1 MGSLDGSV
9 AFITGA
15 ARGQGRSH
23 AIRLAAEG
31 AAIIAVDIC
40 AQIGSVPYP
49 MSTPDDLQQTVKEVE
64 NANGRIIALQA
75 DVRDRAGLREAFETG
90 RKEFGPVDI
99 VLANAG
105 ICPMA
110 HDPSDAEFDDVVDV
124 NLNGVYN
131 TVWMTL
137 PQMIE
142 NGRGGA
148 IVITS
153 SAAGLIGAASEQPG
167 LMGYYAAKTGVI
179 GLMRSLAN
187 YGAQHSIRVN
197 CIAPTGVATP
207 MIVND
212 WLPGYYEAHPG
223 KGAAMS
229 NALPVTMVEAED
241 ISNAVLYLVSDTG
254 RYVTGSVLPVDA
266 GLVNKR

>member
-1 MGSLDGSV
+1 MGSLDGRV

-23 AIRLAAEG
+23 AVRLAEEG
-31 AAIIAVDIC
+31 AAVIAVDIC
-40 AQIGSVPYP
+40 AQISSVPYP
-49 MSTPDDLQQTVKEVE
+49 MATPEDMEQTVKEVE
-64 NANGRIIALQA
+64 NANGSIVALQA
-75 DVRDRAGLREAFETG
+75 DVRDRDALRRAYETG
-90 RKEFGPVDI
+90 ANELGPVDI
-99 VLANAG
+99 VVANAG
-105 ICPMA
+105 ICPMSYEPT
-110 HDPSDAEFDDVVDV
+110 DQEFDDVVDV

-137 PQMIE
+137 PSMIE
-142 NGRGGA
+142 QGRGGA
-148 IVITS
+148 VVITS
-153 SAAGLIGAASEQPG
+153 SAAGLVGAASEQPG

-187 YGAQHSIRVN
+187 YCAPHSIRVN
-197 CIAPTGVATP
+197 CIAPTGVSTP

-212 WLPGYYEAHPG
+212 WLPGYYERNPG

-229 NALPVTMVEAED
+229 NALPVSMIEPIDV
-241 ISNAVLYLVSDTG
+241 SNAVLYLVSDSG

>member
-1 MGSLDGSV
+1 MGTLDGRV

-23 AIRLAAEG
+23 AVRLAEEG

-40 AQIGSVPYP
+40 AQIDSVPYP
-49 MSTPDDLQQTVKEVE
+49 MSTPDDLDQTVKEVE
-64 NANGRIIALQA
+64 NVNGRIVAIQA
-75 DVRDRAGLREAFETG
+75 DVRDRAKMRSAYDAGT
-90 RKEFGPVDI
+90 KELGPVDI
-99 VLANAG
+99 VIANAG
-105 ICPMA
+105 ICPMSFEPT
-110 HDPSDAEFDDVVDV
+110 DQEYDDVVDV

-131 TVWMTL
+131 TVWMTMA
-137 PQMIE
+137 PMIAR
-142 NGRGGA
+142 GRGGA
-148 IVITS
+148 VVITS
-153 SAAGLIGAASEQPG
+153 SAAGLVGAASEQPG

-187 YGAQHSIRVN
+187 YGAPHNIRVN
-197 CIAPTGVATP
+197 CVAPTGVATP

-212 WLPGYYEAHPG
+212 WLPEYYAANPG

-229 NALPVTMVEAED
+229 NALPVSMIEPIDV
-241 ISNAVLYLVSDTG
+241 SNAVLYLVSDAG